1 MKNKQLEKKNDMAE
15 IKKTLQ
21 GINSR
26 LEEAEI
32 QITE

>member
-15 IKKTLQ
+15 IKNTLQ